1 MLMVRHHTL
10 KTKTIAMVFTY
21 LIAIVLCASSTVN
34 AAEQSVNFQVNL
46 KETLVVSLT
55 VPDEGDSGSL
65 TYDSTSGKW
74 VSDLLRN
81 VVNLNVSTN
90 NSAGLTASMTSSST
104 TSAALTNKAA
114 SLSNDT
120 IPTLTSDWTRSNTTL
135 TKFWGW
141 SIDAAEANSTPSGTY
156 HQVALKDATPNTVIL
171 PTGAAGSVSRDIYFG
186 AKADSTIASG
196 TYEGTVI
203 ISVVTG
209 VTTTEDDPI
218 NDNPVIPDNPV
229 DPGSLTP
236 NTPTYNNGVTSYT
249 TTTSNSTNHTS
260 TNTTKINSGNTVDY
274 SYADPA
280 GVTTTVVNEGTPLA
294 TGLAVTSAIAATTG
308 IFFLIAAKRRKDDD
322 EEEEQY

>member
-1 MLMVRHHTL
+1 MVRRNTPKNIVSKSL
-10 KTKTIAMVFTY
+10 VATFTFLFVVFFLLPT
-21 LIAIVLCASSTVN
+21 TVG
-34 AAEQSVNFQVNL
+34 ATGQDINFQVNL
-46 KETLVVSLT
+46 QESLTISLT

-81 VVNLNVSTN
+81 VVNLSVTSN
-90 NSAGLTASMTSSST
+90 NTAGFTASMTSSSE
-104 TSAALTNKAA
+104 TSAALTNKAT

-120 IPTLTSDWTRSNTTL
+120 IPTLSSDWTRSNTTT

-141 SIDAAEANSTPSGTY
+141 STDAAEANASPSGTY
-156 HQVALKDATPNTVIL
+156 HQIALKNATPNTVIS
-171 PTGAAGSVSRDIYFG
+171 PTGAAGTVSQDVYFG

-203 ISVVTG
+203 ISVVSG
-209 VTTTEDDPI
+209 VTTTEEDDP

-229 DPGSLTP
+229 DPGNLTP
-236 NTPTYNNGVTSYT
+236 STPTYDNGVTAYT
-249 TTTSNSTNHTS
+249 TTTTDSTNHTS
-260 TNTTKINSGNTVDY
+260 TNTTKINPGNTVSY

-322 EEEEQY
+322 EEERY